1 MHYELMIYLAAVNVV
16 TFFMYG
22 IDKLKAK
29 RSKWRISEAALLWMA
44 VIGGSIGAWLGIK
57 IWHHKTM
64 HKKFKYGVPAII
76 ILQIAAL
83 PMLLAGQPR
92 LELRSNSTARIVANG
107 KPMLMIGGELGN
119 SSASTPEDVK
129 RTFAHLSKI
138 GLNTVL
144 APVSWELIEPQE
156 GTFDMSSLDVILTE
170 ARRNGLRVV
179 LLWFGAWKNSM
190 SCYAPEWFKRD
201 VKRFPR
207 AHTQDG
213 KPVEEASSLSK
224 NVLEADKRAF
234 CRIMEHLRDHDA
246 QEQTVIM
253 VQVEN
258 EIGMIEVPRDYSDD
272 ATHMYRT
279 AVPQQLTA
287 YLAKH
292 QKSLHPY
299 LKEKLQPQAK
309 AGANWAQLFGDDIYT
324 EEIFQ
329 TWTYATYV
337 EQIAKAGREV
347 YNLPMY
353 VNVALDSRGRKP
365 GQYPSGGP
373 LAHLIDLWHC
383 GAPSI
388 DVLGVDIYDKG
399 IKSWLEKYHLP
410 NNPLFVPEIRLEDK
424 DAMYALY
431 AFGHHGAMGFCPFS
445 IEDYPLTKSNKSN
458 DWKQMDLSQDD
469 QLNAFSSAGTS
480 LSPLVASY
488 KLLRQAEPLILE
500 RQGTKDMD
508 AVLLDN
514 GQREAEIIT
523 PDGIR
528 LTIKHSYT
536 LGWEPGA
543 KDAEWPE
550 AACIILRLGKEDYL
564 VIGSGVVVTYSPAE
578 SSSTW
583 QKGDKRIGLAKCE
596 EVEIVDGKQ
605 RIVRHLN
612 GDQTHQGRHIRIPV
626 GQFQIQHFKLYRY

>member
-1 MHYELMIYLAAVNVV
+1 M
-16 TFFMYG
+16 
-22 IDKLKAK
+22 K
-29 RSKWRISEAALLWMA
+29 RIVFIVSAFLLP
-44 VIGGSIGAWLGIK
+44 L
-57 IWHHKTM
+57 
-64 HKKFKYGVPAII
+64 
-76 ILQIAAL
+76 
-83 PMLLAGQPR
+83 LLASQPR
-92 LELRSNSTARIVANG
+92 LEYRGNSTARIIAND
-107 KPMLMIGGELGN
+107 KPMMMIGGELGN
-119 SSASTPEDVK
+119 SSASSPEDVK
-129 RTFAHLSKI
+129 RTFSHLRTM

-144 APVSWELIEPQE
+144 VPLSWELIEPQE
-156 GTFDMSSLDVILTE
+156 GSFDMSSLDVILAE
-170 ARRNGLRVV
+170 ARRNELKVV
-179 LLWFGAWKNSM
+179 LLWFGVWKNSM

-207 AHTQDG
+207 AHTPEG

-234 CRIMEHLRDHDA
+234 CHIMEYLRDHDA
-246 QEQTVIM
+246 REQTVVM

-258 EIGMIEVPRDYSDD
+258 EIGMIEVPRDYSAD
-272 ATHMYRT
+272 ATRMYHS
-279 AVPQQLTA
+279 AVPKQLTD
-287 YLAKH
+287 YLKKH

-299 LKEKLQPQAK
+299 LKERLQPQAK
-309 AGANWAQLFGDDIYT
+309 ANANWPQLFGDDIYT

-337 EQIAKAGREV
+337 EQIAKAGREI

-353 VNVALDSRGRKP
+353 VNVALNSRDRKP

-399 IKSWLEKYHLP
+399 IKTWLSKYHLP

-445 IEDYPLTKSNKSN
+445 IEDYPLTTTTNAH

-469 QLNAFSSAGTS
+469 QLNAFSIVGSS

-488 KLLRQAEPLILE
+488 QLLRQAEPLILE
-500 RQGTKDMD
+500 RQGTRDMD

-514 GQREAEIIT
+514 EQREAEIVT

-528 LTIKHSYT
+528 LTVKHSYT

-543 KDAEWPE
+543 KDTEWPE
-550 AACIILRLGKEDYL
+550 VACIILRLDKEDYL
-564 VIGSGVVVTYSPAE
+564 VIGSGVVVTFSPAE
-578 SSSTW
+578 SSTTW
-583 QKGDKRIGLAKCE
+583 QKGDECIGLAKCE
-596 EVEIVDGKQ
+596 EVTLVDGKQ
-605 RIVRHLN
+605 HIVRYLN
-612 GDQTHQGRHIRIPV
+612 GDQTHQGRHVRIPV
-626 GQFQIQHFKLYRY
+626 GAFQIQHFKLYRY

>member
-1 MHYELMIYLAAVNVV
+1 MKNLLISLLLCILA
-16 TFFMYG
+16 M
-22 IDKLKAK
+22 
-29 RSKWRISEAALLWMA
+29 
-44 VIGGSIGAWLGIK
+44 GAQ
-57 IWHHKTM
+57 
-64 HKKFKYGVPAII
+64 A
-76 ILQIAAL
+76 QR
-83 PMLLAGQPR
+83 QPR
-92 LELRSNSTARIVANG
+92 LEHRDNSTARIVVNDR
-107 KPMLMIGGELGN
+107 PMLMIGGELGN

-129 RTFAHLSKI
+129 RTFSHLHKM

-144 APVSWELIEPQE
+144 VPVSWELIEPQE
-156 GTFDMSSLDVILTE
+156 GEFDMGTLDVILSE
-170 ARRNGLRVV
+170 ARHNELKVV

-207 AHTQDG
+207 AHTSEG
-213 KPVEEASSLSK
+213 VPVEEASSLSK

-234 CRIMEHLRDHDA
+234 CHVMAYLRDHDA
-246 QEQTVIM
+246 LEQTVIM

-258 EIGMIEVPRDYSDD
+258 EIGMIEVPRDYSAN
-272 ATHMYRT
+272 ATRLYQS
-279 AVPQQLTA
+279 AVPKQLTD
-287 YLAKH
+287 YLKRH

-337 EQIAKAGREV
+337 EQIAKAGREI

-353 VNVALDSRGRKP
+353 VNVALNSRDRKP

-399 IKSWLEKYHLP
+399 IKSWLAKYHLP

-445 IEDYPLTKSNKSN
+445 IEDYPLTTTSNAN

-469 QLNAFSSAGTS
+469 QLNAFSSVGSS

-488 KLLRQAEPLILE
+488 QLLRQTEPLILE

-514 GQREAEIIT
+514 EQREAEIIT
-523 PDGIR
+523 ADGIR
-528 LTIKHSYT
+528 LTVKHSYS

-550 AACIILRLGKEDYL
+550 TACIILRLGKEDYL
-564 VIGSGVVVTYSPAE
+564 VIGSGVVVTF
-578 SSSTW
+578 
-583 QKGDKRIGLAKCE
+583 QQRIGLAKCE

-605 RIVRHLN
+605 HIIRHLN
-612 GDQTHQGRHIRIPV
+612 GDQTHQGRHVRIPV
-626 GQFQIQHFKLYRY
+626 GAFQIQHFKLYRYFAENL

>member
-1 MHYELMIYLAAVNVV
+1 MKNLL
-16 TFFMYG
+16 
-22 IDKLKAK
+22 
-29 RSKWRISEAALLWMA
+29 ISLLLCILTM
-44 VIGGSIGAWLGIK
+44 GAQ
-57 IWHHKTM
+57 
-64 HKKFKYGVPAII
+64 A
-76 ILQIAAL
+76 QR
-83 PMLLAGQPR
+83 QPR
-92 LELRSNSTARIVANG
+92 LEHRDNSTARIVVNDR
-107 KPMLMIGGELGN
+107 PMLMIGGELGN

-129 RTFAHLSKI
+129 RTFSHLHKM

-144 APVSWELIEPQE
+144 VPVSWELIEPQE
-156 GTFDMSSLDVILTE
+156 GEFDMGTLDVILSE
-170 ARRNGLRVV
+170 ARHNELKVV

-207 AHTQDG
+207 AHTSEG
-213 KPVEEASSLSK
+213 VPVEEASSLSK

-234 CRIMEHLRDHDA
+234 CHVMAYLRDHDA
-246 QEQTVIM
+246 LEQTVIM

-258 EIGMIEVPRDYSDD
+258 EIGMIEVPRDYSAD
-272 ATHMYRT
+272 ATRMYQS
-279 AVPQQLTA
+279 AVPKQLTD
-287 YLAKH
+287 YLKRN

-337 EQIAKAGREV
+337 EQIAKAGREI

-353 VNVALDSRGRKP
+353 VNVALNSRDRKP

-388 DVLGVDIYDKG
+388 DVLGVDIYDKD
-399 IKSWLEKYHLP
+399 IKSWLAKYHLP

-445 IEDYPLTKSNKSN
+445 IEDYPLTTTSNAN

-469 QLNAFSSAGTS
+469 QLNAFSSVGS
-480 LSPLVASY
+480 SPSPLVASY
-488 KLLRQAEPLILE
+488 QLLRQAEPLILE

-514 GQREAEIIT
+514 EQREAEIVT
-523 PDGIR
+523 ADGIR
-528 LTIKHSYT
+528 LTVKHSYS

-543 KDAEWPE
+543 KEAEWPE
-550 AACIILRLGKEDYL
+550 TACIILRLGKEDYL
-564 VIGSGVVVTYSPAE
+564 VIGSGVVVTF
-578 SSSTW
+578 
-583 QKGDKRIGLAKCE
+583 QQRIGLAKCE

-605 RIVRHLN
+605 RIIRHLN
-612 GDQTHQGRHIRIPV
+612 GDQTHQGRHVRIPV
-626 GQFQIQHFKLYRY
+626 GAFQIQHFKLYRY

>member
-1 MHYELMIYLAAVNVV
+1 MKNLL
-16 TFFMYG
+16 
-22 IDKLKAK
+22 
-29 RSKWRISEAALLWMA
+29 ISLLLCILVM
-44 VIGGSIGAWLGIK
+44 GAQ
-57 IWHHKTM
+57 
-64 HKKFKYGVPAII
+64 A
-76 ILQIAAL
+76 QR
-83 PMLLAGQPR
+83 QPR
-92 LELRSNSTARIVANG
+92 LEHRDNSTARIVVNDR
-107 KPMLMIGGELGN
+107 PMLMIGGELGN

-129 RTFAHLSKI
+129 RTFSHLHKM

-144 APVSWELIEPQE
+144 VPVSWELIEPQE
-156 GTFDMSSLDVILTE
+156 GEFDMGTLDVILSE
-170 ARRNGLRVV
+170 ARHNELKVV

-207 AHTQDG
+207 AHTSEG
-213 KPVEEASSLSK
+213 VPVEEASSLSK

-234 CRIMEHLRDHDA
+234 CHVMAYLRDHDA
-246 QEQTVIM
+246 LEQTVIM

-258 EIGMIEVPRDYSDD
+258 EIGMIEVPRDYSAN
-272 ATHMYRT
+272 ATRLYQS
-279 AVPQQLTA
+279 AVPKQLTD
-287 YLAKH
+287 YLKRH

-337 EQIAKAGREV
+337 EQIAKAGREI

-353 VNVALDSRGRKP
+353 VNVALNSRDRKP

-399 IKSWLEKYHLP
+399 IKSWLAKYHLP

-445 IEDYPLTKSNKSN
+445 IEDYPLTTTSNAN

-469 QLNAFSSAGTS
+469 QLNVFSSVGSS

-488 KLLRQAEPLILE
+488 QLLRQTEPLILE

-514 GQREAEIIT
+514 EQREAEIVT
-523 PDGIR
+523 ADGIR
-528 LTIKHSYT
+528 LTVKHSYS

-550 AACIILRLGKEDYL
+550 TACIILRLGKEDYL
-564 VIGSGVVVTYSPAE
+564 VIGSGVVVTF
-578 SSSTW
+578 
-583 QKGDKRIGLAKCE
+583 QQRIGLAKCE

-605 RIVRHLN
+605 HIIRHLN
-612 GDQTHQGRHIRIPV
+612 GDQTHQGRHVRIPV
-626 GQFQIQHFKLYRY
+626 GAFQIQHFKLYRY

>member
-1 MHYELMIYLAAVNVV
+1 MKNLLISLLLCILA
-16 TFFMYG
+16 M
-22 IDKLKAK
+22 
-29 RSKWRISEAALLWMA
+29 
-44 VIGGSIGAWLGIK
+44 GAQ
-57 IWHHKTM
+57 
-64 HKKFKYGVPAII
+64 A
-76 ILQIAAL
+76 QR
-83 PMLLAGQPR
+83 QPR
-92 LELRSNSTARIVANG
+92 LEHRDNSTARIVVNDR
-107 KPMLMIGGELGN
+107 PMLMIGGELGN

-129 RTFAHLSKI
+129 RTFSHLHKM

-144 APVSWELIEPQE
+144 VPVSWELIEPQE
-156 GTFDMSSLDVILTE
+156 GEFDMGTLDVILSE
-170 ARRNGLRVV
+170 ARHNELKVV

-207 AHTQDG
+207 AHTSEG
-213 KPVEEASSLSK
+213 VPVEEASSLSK

-234 CRIMEHLRDHDA
+234 CHVMAYLRDHDA
-246 QEQTVIM
+246 LEQTVIM

-258 EIGMIEVPRDYSDD
+258 EIGMIEVPRDYSAD
-272 ATHMYRT
+272 ATRMYQS
-279 AVPQQLTA
+279 AVPKQLTD
-287 YLAKH
+287 YLKRN

-337 EQIAKAGREV
+337 EQIAKAGREI

-353 VNVALDSRGRKP
+353 VNVALNSRDRKP

-388 DVLGVDIYDKG
+388 DVLGVDIYDKD
-399 IKSWLEKYHLP
+399 IKSWLAKYHLP

-445 IEDYPLTKSNKSN
+445 IEDYPLTTTSNAN

-469 QLNAFSSAGTS
+469 QLNAFSSVGS
-480 LSPLVASY
+480 SPSPLVASY
-488 KLLRQAEPLILE
+488 QLLRQTEPLILE

-514 GQREAEIIT
+514 EQREAEIVT
-523 PDGIR
+523 ADGIR
-528 LTIKHSYT
+528 LTVKHSYS

-543 KDAEWPE
+543 KEAEWPE
-550 AACIILRLGKEDYL
+550 TACIILRLGKEDYL
-564 VIGSGVVVTYSPAE
+564 VIGSGVVVTF
-578 SSSTW
+578 
-583 QKGDKRIGLAKCE
+583 QQRIGLAKCE

-605 RIVRHLN
+605 RIIRHLN
-612 GDQTHQGRHIRIPV
+612 GDQTHQGRHVRIPV
-626 GQFQIQHFKLYRY
+626 GAFQIQHFKLYRY

>member
-1 MHYELMIYLAAVNVV
+1 MKRICILAFAVV
-16 TFFMYG
+16 FPLF
-22 IDKLKAK
+22 
-29 RSKWRISEAALLWMA
+29 
-44 VIGGSIGAWLGIK
+44 
-57 IWHHKTM
+57 
-64 HKKFKYGVPAII
+64 
-76 ILQIAAL
+76 
-83 PMLLAGQPR
+83 LAGQPR
-92 LELRSNSTARIVANG
+92 LEHRSNSTARIVANG

-129 RTFAHLSKI
+129 RTFSHLSKI

-156 GTFDMSSLDVILTE
+156 GTFDMSSLDAILTE
-170 ARRNGLRVV
+170 ARRNGLKVV

-207 AHTQDG
+207 AHTPEG
-213 KPVEEASSLSK
+213 KPVEEASSLSR
-224 NVLEADKRAF
+224 NVLEADKRVF

-258 EIGMIEVPRDYSDD
+258 EMGMIEVPRDYSDD
-272 ATHMYRT
+272 ATRMYRS

-309 AGANWAQLFGDDIYT
+309 AGADWAQLFGDDIYT

-337 EQIAKAGREV
+337 EQIAKAGREI
-347 YNLPMY
+347 YDLPMY

-399 IKSWLEKYHLP
+399 IRSWLSKYHLP
-410 NNPLFVPEIRLEDK
+410 NNPLFVPEIRLDDK
-424 DAMYALY
+424 DALYALY
-431 AFGHHGAMGFCPFS
+431 AFGRRRRDDEHLAYPREHQGRQRIKHHR
-445 IEDYPLTKSNKSN
+445 
-458 DWKQMDLSQDD
+458 
-469 QLNAFSSAGTS
+469 
-480 LSPLVASY
+480 LVVY
-488 KLLRQAEPLILE
+488 GQKLLRHDARE
-500 RQGTKDMD
+500 RMKTRSR
-508 AVLLDN
+508 AA
-514 GQREAEIIT
+514 REYDSLPCHHFPSHDSMSLKRGLPT
-523 PDGIR
+523 PFEKSDS
-528 LTIKHSYT
+528 LYCSENQPQLSPNT
-536 LGWEPGA
+536 LGSTISAPGISVA
-543 KDAEWPE
+543 
-550 AACIILRLGKEDYL
+550 
-564 VIGSGVVVTYSPAE
+564 TTFMSP
-578 SSSTW
+578 
-583 QKGDKRIGLAKCE
+583 
-596 EVEIVDGKQ
+596 
-605 RIVRHLN
+605 
-612 GDQTHQGRHIRIPV
+612 
-626 GQFQIQHFKLYRY
+626 

>member
-1 MHYELMIYLAAVNVV
+1 MKNLLISLLLCTLA
-16 TFFMYG
+16 M
-22 IDKLKAK
+22 
-29 RSKWRISEAALLWMA
+29 
-44 VIGGSIGAWLGIK
+44 GAQ
-57 IWHHKTM
+57 
-64 HKKFKYGVPAII
+64 A
-76 ILQIAAL
+76 QR
-83 PMLLAGQPR
+83 QPR
-92 LELRSNSTARIVANG
+92 LEYRDNSTARIVVNDR
-107 KPMLMIGGELGN
+107 PMLMIGGELGN

-129 RTFAHLSKI
+129 RTFSHLHKM

-144 APVSWELIEPQE
+144 VPVSWELIEPQE
-156 GTFDMSSLDVILTE
+156 GEFDMGTLDVILSE
-170 ARRNGLRVV
+170 ARHNELKVV

-207 AHTQDG
+207 AHTSEG
-213 KPVEEASSLSK
+213 VPVEEASSLSK

-234 CRIMEHLRDHDA
+234 CHVMAYLRDHDA
-246 QEQTVIM
+246 LEQTVIM

-258 EIGMIEVPRDYSDD
+258 EIGMIEVPRDYSAD
-272 ATHMYRT
+272 ATRMYQS
-279 AVPQQLTA
+279 AVPKQLTD
-287 YLAKH
+287 YLKRY

-309 AGANWAQLFGDDIYT
+309 SGANWAQLFGDDIYT

-337 EQIAKAGREV
+337 EQIAKAGREI

-353 VNVALDSRGRKP
+353 VNVALNSRDRKP

-388 DVLGVDIYDKG
+388 DVLGVDIYDKD
-399 IKSWLEKYHLP
+399 IKSWLAKYHLP

-445 IEDYPLTKSNKSN
+445 IEDYPLTTTSNAN

-469 QLNAFSSAGTS
+469 QLNAFSSVGS
-480 LSPLVASY
+480 SPSPLVASY
-488 KLLRQAEPLILE
+488 QLLRQTEPLILE

-514 GQREAEIIT
+514 EQREAEIVT
-523 PDGIR
+523 ADGIR
-528 LTIKHSYT
+528 LTVKHSYS

-543 KDAEWPE
+543 KEAEWPE
-550 AACIILRLGKEDYL
+550 TACIILRLGKEDYL
-564 VIGSGVVVTYSPAE
+564 VIGSGVVVTF
-578 SSSTW
+578 
-583 QKGDKRIGLAKCE
+583 QQRIGLAKCE

-605 RIVRHLN
+605 RIIRHLN
-612 GDQTHQGRHIRIPV
+612 GDQTHQGRHVRIPV
-626 GQFQIQHFKLYRY
+626 GAFQIQHFKLYRY

>member
-1 MHYELMIYLAAVNVV
+1 MKHIL
-16 TFFMYG
+16 T
-22 IDKLKAK
+22 
-29 RSKWRISEAALLWMA
+29 SLLLGFLT
-44 VIGGSIGAWLGIK
+44 VGAQAQQTP
-57 IWHHKTM
+57 H
-64 HKKFKYGVPAII
+64 
-76 ILQIAAL
+76 
-83 PMLLAGQPR
+83 
-92 LELRSNSTARIVANG
+92 LEHRGNSTARIVANG

-129 RTFAHLSKI
+129 RTFSHLHQM

-144 APVSWELIEPQE
+144 APVSWELIEPRE
-156 GTFDMSSLDVILTE
+156 GAFDMRSLDVILTE
-170 ARRNGLRVV
+170 ARRNQLKVV

-207 AHTQDG
+207 AHTPEG
-213 KPVEEASSLSK
+213 KPVEEASSLSR

-234 CRIMEHLRDHDA
+234 CRIMAHLRDHDA
-246 QEQTVIM
+246 HEQTVIM

-258 EIGMIEVPRDYSDD
+258 EIGMIEVPRDYSPD
-272 ATHMYRT
+272 ATRMYHST
-279 AVPQQLTA
+279 VPRLLTD
-287 YLAKH
+287 YLKKH
-292 QKSLHPY
+292 QASLHPY

-309 AGANWAQLFGDDIYT
+309 AGADWAQLFGDDIYT

-337 EQIAKAGREV
+337 EQIAKAGREI
-347 YNLPMY
+347 YDLPMY
-353 VNVALDSRGRKP
+353 VNVALNSRDRRP

-399 IKSWLEKYHLP
+399 IKSWLSKYHLP

-445 IEDYPLTKSNKSN
+445 IEDYPLTAAARAS

-469 QLNAFSSAGTS
+469 QLNAFSSVSSS

-488 KLLRQAEPLILE
+488 RLLRQAEPLILE
-500 RQGTKDMD
+500 RQGTNDID
-508 AVLLDN
+508 AVLLDDE
-514 GQREAEIIT
+514 QREAEIVT

-528 LTIKHSYT
+528 LTVRHSYS

-543 KDAEWPE
+543 KDSVWPE
-550 AACIILRLGKEDYL
+550 AACIILRVGEEDYL
-564 VIGSGVVVTYSPAE
+564 VIGSGVVITFSPAK
-578 SSSTW
+578 SSATW
-583 QKGDKRIGLAKCE
+583 QKGDTCIGLAKCE
-596 EVEIVDGKQ
+596 EVEIVDGSQ
-605 RIVRHLN
+605 RIIRHLN
-612 GDQTHQGRHIRIPV
+612 GDQTHQGRHVRIPV
-626 GQFQIQHFKLYRY
+626 GAFQILHFKLYRY

>member
-1 MHYELMIYLAAVNVV
+1 MKRI
-16 TFFMYG
+16 TFIAFV
-22 IDKLKAK
+22 
-29 RSKWRISEAALLWMA
+29 SLL
-44 VIGGSIGAWLGIK
+44 
-57 IWHHKTM
+57 
-64 HKKFKYGVPAII
+64 P
-76 ILQIAAL
+76 
-83 PMLLAGQPR
+83 LLIMGQPR
-92 LELRSNSTARIVANG
+92 LELRNNSTARIVANG

-170 ARRNGLRVV
+170 ARRNGLKVV

-190 SCYAPEWFKRD
+190 SCYTPEWFKRD

-207 AHTQDG
+207 AHTRDG

-337 EQIAKAGREV
+337 EQIAKAGREI

-523 PDGIR
+523 PEGIR

>member
-1 MHYELMIYLAAVNVV
+1 M
-16 TFFMYG
+16 
-22 IDKLKAK
+22 K
-29 RSKWRISEAALLWMA
+29 RIVFIVSAFLLP
-44 VIGGSIGAWLGIK
+44 L
-57 IWHHKTM
+57 
-64 HKKFKYGVPAII
+64 
-76 ILQIAAL
+76 
-83 PMLLAGQPR
+83 LLASQPR
-92 LELRSNSTARIVANG
+92 LEYRGNSTARIIANN
-107 KPMLMIGGELGN
+107 KPMMMIGGELGN
-119 SSASTPEDVK
+119 SSASSPEDVK
-129 RTFAHLSKI
+129 RTFSHLRTM

-144 APVSWELIEPQE
+144 VPLSWELIEPQE
-156 GTFDMSSLDVILTE
+156 GSFDMSSLDVILAE
-170 ARRNGLRVV
+170 ARRNELKVV
-179 LLWFGAWKNSM
+179 LLWFGVWKNSM

-207 AHTQDG
+207 AHTPEG

-234 CRIMEHLRDHDA
+234 CHIMEYLRDHDA
-246 QEQTVIM
+246 REQTVIM

-258 EIGMIEVPRDYSDD
+258 EIGMIEVPRDYSAD
-272 ATHMYRT
+272 ATRMYYS
-279 AVPQQLTA
+279 AVPKQLTDF
-287 YLAKH
+287 LKKH
-292 QKSLHPY
+292 QKSLQPY
-299 LKEKLQPQAK
+299 LKERLQPQAK
-309 AGANWAQLFGDDIYT
+309 ANANWPQLFGDDIYT

-337 EQIAKAGREV
+337 EQIAKAGREK

-353 VNVALDSRGRKP
+353 VNVALNSRDRKP

-399 IKSWLEKYHLP
+399 IKTWLSKYHLP

-445 IEDYPLTKSNKSN
+445 IEDYPLTTTTNAH

-469 QLNAFSSAGTS
+469 QLNAFSIVGSS

-488 KLLRQAEPLILE
+488 QLLRQAEPLILE

-514 GQREAEIIT
+514 EQREAEIVT

-528 LTIKHSYT
+528 LTVKHSYT

-543 KDAEWPE
+543 KDTEWPE
-550 AACIILRLGKEDYL
+550 VACIILRLGKEDYL
-564 VIGSGVVVTYSPAE
+564 VIGSGVVVTFSPAE
-578 SSSTW
+578 SSTTW
-583 QKGDKRIGLAKCE
+583 QKGDECIGLAKCE
-596 EVEIVDGKQ
+596 EVTLVDGKQ
-605 RIVRHLN
+605 NIVRYLN
-612 GDQTHQGRHIRIPV
+612 GDQTHQGRHVRIPV
-626 GQFQIQHFKLYRY
+626 GAFQIQHFKLYRY

>member
-1 MHYELMIYLAAVNVV
+1 M
-16 TFFMYG
+16 
-22 IDKLKAK
+22 K
-29 RSKWRISEAALLWMA
+29 RIVFIVSAFLLP
-44 VIGGSIGAWLGIK
+44 L
-57 IWHHKTM
+57 
-64 HKKFKYGVPAII
+64 
-76 ILQIAAL
+76 
-83 PMLLAGQPR
+83 LLASQPR
-92 LELRSNSTARIVANG
+92 LEYRGNSTARIIANN
-107 KPMLMIGGELGN
+107 KPMMMIGGELGN
-119 SSASTPEDVK
+119 SSASSPEDVK
-129 RTFAHLSKI
+129 RTFSHLRTM

-144 APVSWELIEPQE
+144 VPLSWELIEPQE
-156 GTFDMSSLDVILTE
+156 GSFDMSSLDVILAE
-170 ARRNGLRVV
+170 ARRNELKVV
-179 LLWFGAWKNSM
+179 LLWFGVWKNSM

-207 AHTQDG
+207 AHTPEG

-234 CRIMEHLRDHDA
+234 CHIMEYLRDHDA
-246 QEQTVIM
+246 REQTVIM

-258 EIGMIEVPRDYSDD
+258 EIGMIEVPRDYSAD
-272 ATHMYRT
+272 ATRMYYS
-279 AVPQQLTA
+279 AVPKQLTDF
-287 YLAKH
+287 LKKH

-309 AGANWAQLFGDDIYT
+309 ANANWPQLLGDDIYT

-337 EQIAKAGREV
+337 EQIAKAGREI

-353 VNVALDSRGRKP
+353 VNVALNSRNRKP

-373 LAHLIDLWHC
+373 LAHLVDLWHC

-399 IKSWLEKYHLP
+399 IKTWLSKYHLP

-445 IEDYPLTKSNKSN
+445 IEDYPLTTTTNAH

-469 QLNAFSSAGTS
+469 QLNAFSIVGSS

-488 KLLRQAEPLILE
+488 QLLRQAEPLILE
-500 RQGTKDMD
+500 RQGTRDMD

-514 GQREAEIIT
+514 EQREAEIVT

-528 LTIKHSYT
+528 LTVKHSYT

-543 KDAEWPE
+543 KDTEWPE
-550 AACIILRLGKEDYL
+550 VACIILRLGKEDYL
-564 VIGSGVVVTYSPAE
+564 VIGSGVVVTFSPAE
-578 SSSTW
+578 SSTTW
-583 QKGDKRIGLAKCE
+583 QKGDECIGLAKCE
-596 EVEIVDGKQ
+596 EVTLVDGKQ
-605 RIVRHLN
+605 NIVRYLN
-612 GDQTHQGRHIRIPV
+612 GDQTHQGRHVRIPV
-626 GQFQIQHFKLYRY
+626 GAFQIQHFKLYRY

>member
-1 MHYELMIYLAAVNVV
+1 MKRI
-16 TFFMYG
+16 TFIAFV
-22 IDKLKAK
+22 
-29 RSKWRISEAALLWMA
+29 SLL
-44 VIGGSIGAWLGIK
+44 
-57 IWHHKTM
+57 
-64 HKKFKYGVPAII
+64 P
-76 ILQIAAL
+76 
-83 PMLLAGQPR
+83 LLIMGQPR

-213 KPVEEASSLSK
+213 KPVEEASSLNK

-626 GQFQIQHFKLYRY
+626 GQYQIQHFKLYRY

>member
-1 MHYELMIYLAAVNVV
+1 MKNLL
-16 TFFMYG
+16 
-22 IDKLKAK
+22 
-29 RSKWRISEAALLWMA
+29 ISLLLCILTM
-44 VIGGSIGAWLGIK
+44 GAQAQL
-57 IWHHKTM
+57 
-64 HKKFKYGVPAII
+64 
-76 ILQIAAL
+76 
-83 PMLLAGQPR
+83 QPR
-92 LELRSNSTARIVANG
+92 LEHRDNSTARIVVNDR
-107 KPMLMIGGELGN
+107 PMLMIGGELGN

-129 RTFAHLSKI
+129 RTFSHLHKM

-144 APVSWELIEPQE
+144 VPVSWELIEPQE
-156 GTFDMSSLDVILTE
+156 GEFDMGTLDVILSE
-170 ARRNGLRVV
+170 ARHNELKVV

-207 AHTQDG
+207 AHTSEG
-213 KPVEEASSLSK
+213 VPVEEASSLSK

-234 CRIMEHLRDHDA
+234 CRMMAYLRDHDA
-246 QEQTVIM
+246 LEQTVIM

-258 EIGMIEVPRDYSDD
+258 EIGMIEVPRDYSAD
-272 ATHMYRT
+272 ATRLYQS
-279 AVPQQLTA
+279 AVPKQLTD
-287 YLAKH
+287 YLKRH

-337 EQIAKAGREV
+337 EQIAKAGREI

-353 VNVALDSRGRKP
+353 VNVALNSRDRKP

-399 IKSWLEKYHLP
+399 IKSWLAKYHLP

-445 IEDYPLTKSNKSN
+445 IEDYPLTTTSNAN

-469 QLNAFSSAGTS
+469 QLNAFSSVGSS

-488 KLLRQAEPLILE
+488 QLLRQTEPLILE

-514 GQREAEIIT
+514 EQREAEIIT
-523 PDGIR
+523 ADGIR
-528 LTIKHSYT
+528 LTVKHSYS

-550 AACIILRLGKEDYL
+550 TACIILRLGKEDYL
-564 VIGSGVVVTYSPAE
+564 VIGSGVVVTF
-578 SSSTW
+578 
-583 QKGDKRIGLAKCE
+583 QQRIGLAKCE

-605 RIVRHLN
+605 RIIRHLN
-612 GDQTHQGRHIRIPV
+612 GDQTHQGRHVRIPV
-626 GQFQIQHFKLYRY
+626 GAFQIQHFKLYRY

>member
-1 MHYELMIYLAAVNVV
+1 M
-16 TFFMYG
+16 
-22 IDKLKAK
+22 K
-29 RSKWRISEAALLWMA
+29 RLFITAIA
-44 VIGGSIGAWLGIK
+44 SI
-57 IWHHKTM
+57 
-64 HKKFKYGVPAII
+64 FS
-76 ILQIAAL
+76 
-83 PMLLAGQPR
+83 LLAFSQPR
-92 LELRSNSTARIVANG
+92 LEHRDNSTARIVAND

-129 RTFAHLSKI
+129 RTFAHLHKL

-144 APVSWELIEPQE
+144 APVSWELIEPVE
-156 GTFDMSSLDVILTE
+156 GQFDMSSLDVILTE
-170 ARRNGLRVV
+170 ARRNELKVV

-201 VKRFPR
+201 TKRFPR
-207 AHTQDG
+207 AHALEG

-234 CRIMEHLRDHDA
+234 CRIMQHLRDNDLA
-246 QEQTVIM
+246 EQTVIM

-258 EIGMIEVPRDYSDD
+258 EIGMIDVPRDYSAD
-272 ATHMYRT
+272 ATKLYQS
-279 AVPQQLTA
+279 AVPQQLTN
-287 YLAKH
+287 YLRKN
-292 QKSLHPY
+292 QSTLHPY
-299 LKEKLQPQAK
+299 LKKKLKITPPGEGK
-309 AGANWAQLFGDDIYT
+309 GEVSWPQLFGDDIYT

-329 TWTYATYV
+329 TWTYAVYV
-337 EQIAKAGREV
+337 EQIAKAGRAI

-353 VNVALDSRGRKP
+353 VNVALNSRDRKP

-399 IKSWLEKYHLP
+399 IKSWLSKYHLP

-445 IEDYPLTKSNKSN
+445 IEDYPLYPKNKN
-458 DWKQMDLSQDD
+458 QKPETDLDLSQDD
-469 QLNAFSSAGTS
+469 QLNAFSSQSQS
-480 LSPLVASY
+480 LSPLRACY
-488 KLLRQAEPLILE
+488 QLLRQAEPLILE
-500 RQGTKDMD
+500 RQGTKDID

-514 GQREAEIIT
+514 EQREAEIVT

-528 LTIKHSYT
+528 LTIKHSYS

-564 VIGSGVVVTYSPAE
+564 AIGSGVVITYTDAKADKN
-578 SSSTW
+578 TW
-583 QKGDKRIGLAKCE
+583 KKGDTRIGLAKCE
-596 EVEIVDGKQ
+596 SVSISEGNMHIN
-605 RIVRHLN
+605 RHLS
-612 GDQTHQGRHIRIPV
+612 GDQTHQGRHVRIPV
-626 GQFQIQHFKLYRY
+626 GQFDIQHFRLYRYK

>member
-1 MHYELMIYLAAVNVV
+1 MKN
-16 TFFMYG
+16 FC
-22 IDKLKAK
+22 
-29 RSKWRISEAALLWMA
+29 ISLLLCLL
-44 VIGGSIGAWLGIK
+44 VLGAQ
-57 IWHHKTM
+57 
-64 HKKFKYGVPAII
+64 A
-76 ILQIAAL
+76 QR
-83 PMLLAGQPR
+83 QPR
-92 LELRSNSTARIVANG
+92 LEYRGNSTARIVVNDR
-107 KPMLMIGGELGN
+107 PMLMIGGELGN

-129 RTFAHLSKI
+129 RTFSHLHKL

-144 APVSWELIEPQE
+144 VPVSWELIEPQE
-156 GTFDMSSLDVILTE
+156 GKYDMGTLDAILSE
-170 ARRNGLRVV
+170 ASRNELKVV

-207 AHTQDG
+207 AHTSDG

-234 CRIMEHLRDHDA
+234 CRVMEYLRDHDA
-246 QEQTVIM
+246 EKQTVIM

-258 EIGMIEVPRDYSDD
+258 EIGMIEVSRDYSAD
-272 ATHMYRT
+272 ATRLYQS
-279 AVPQQLTA
+279 AVPKQLTD
-287 YLAKH
+287 YLKKH
-292 QKSLHPY
+292 QASLHPY
-299 LKEKLQPQAK
+299 LKGKLQPQAK

-337 EQIAKAGREV
+337 EQIAKAGREI

-353 VNVALDSRGRKP
+353 VNVALNSRGRKP

-399 IKSWLEKYHLP
+399 IKSWLAKYHLP
-410 NNPLFVPEIRLEDK
+410 NNPLFVPEIRLDDK

-445 IEDYPLTKSNKSN
+445 IEDYPLTTTSNAH
-458 DWKQMDLSQDD
+458 DWKQMDLSKDD
-469 QLNAFSSAGTS
+469 QLNVFSAVGTS
-480 LSPLVASY
+480 LSPLVAAY
-488 KLLRQAEPLILE
+488 QLLRQAEPLILE

-514 GQREAEIIT
+514 EQREAEIVT

-543 KDAEWPE
+543 KDAKWPE
-550 AACIILRLGKEDYL
+550 TACIILRLGKEDYL
-564 VIGSGVVVTYSPAE
+564 VIGSGVVLTYSPAE
-578 SSSTW
+578 SSTTW

-605 RIVRHLN
+605 RIIRHLN
-612 GDQTHQGRHIRIPV
+612 GDQTHQGRHVRIPV

>member
-1 MHYELMIYLAAVNVV
+1 MKN
-16 TFFMYG
+16 FC
-22 IDKLKAK
+22 
-29 RSKWRISEAALLWMA
+29 ISLLLCLL
-44 VIGGSIGAWLGIK
+44 VLGAQ
-57 IWHHKTM
+57 
-64 HKKFKYGVPAII
+64 A
-76 ILQIAAL
+76 QR
-83 PMLLAGQPR
+83 QPR
-92 LELRSNSTARIVANG
+92 LEYRGNSTARIVVNDR
-107 KPMLMIGGELGN
+107 PMLMIGGELGN

-129 RTFAHLSKI
+129 RTFSHLHKL

-144 APVSWELIEPQE
+144 VPVSWELIEPQE
-156 GTFDMSSLDVILTE
+156 GKYDMGTLDAILSE
-170 ARRNGLRVV
+170 ASRNELKVA

-207 AHTQDG
+207 AHTSDG

-234 CRIMEHLRDHDA
+234 CRVMEYLRDHDA
-246 QEQTVIM
+246 EKQTVIM

-258 EIGMIEVPRDYSDD
+258 EIGMIEVSRDYSAD
-272 ATHMYRT
+272 ATRLYQS
-279 AVPQQLTA
+279 AVPKQLTD
-287 YLAKH
+287 YLKKH
-292 QKSLHPY
+292 QASLHPY

-337 EQIAKAGREV
+337 EQIAKAGREI

-353 VNVALDSRGRKP
+353 VNVALNSRGRKP

-399 IKSWLEKYHLP
+399 IKSWLAKYHLP

-445 IEDYPLTKSNKSN
+445 IEDYPLTTTSNAH
-458 DWKQMDLSQDD
+458 DWKQMDLSKDD
-469 QLNAFSSAGTS
+469 QLNVFSAVGTS
-480 LSPLVASY
+480 LSPLVAAY
-488 KLLRQAEPLILE
+488 QLLRQAEPLILE

-514 GQREAEIIT
+514 EQREAEIVT

-543 KDAEWPE
+543 KDAKWPE
-550 AACIILRLGKEDYL
+550 TACIILRLGKEDYL

-578 SSSTW
+578 SSTTW

-605 RIVRHLN
+605 RIIRHLN
-612 GDQTHQGRHIRIPV
+612 GDQTHQGRHVRIPV

>member
-1 MHYELMIYLAAVNVV
+1 MKRQIITALASIFYLFAFA
-16 TFFMYG
+16 
-22 IDKLKAK
+22 
-29 RSKWRISEAALLWMA
+29 
-44 VIGGSIGAWLGIK
+44 
-57 IWHHKTM
+57 
-64 HKKFKYGVPAII
+64 
-76 ILQIAAL
+76 
-83 PMLLAGQPR
+83 QPQ
-92 LELRSNSTARIVANG
+92 LEHRDNSTARIIANG

-129 RTFAHLSKI
+129 RTFAHLHKM

-144 APVSWELIEPQE
+144 APISWELIEPEE
-156 GTFDMSSLDVILTE
+156 GQFDMSSLDVILTE
-170 ARRNGLRVV
+170 ARHNELKVV

-201 VKRFPR
+201 TKRFPR
-207 AHTQDG
+207 AHALEG
-213 KPVEEASSLSK
+213 RPVEEASSLSK

-234 CRIMEHLRDHDA
+234 CRIMQHLRDHDRT
-246 QEQTVIM
+246 EQTVIM

-258 EIGMIEVPRDYSDD
+258 EIGMIDVPRDYSVD
-272 ATHMYRT
+272 ATKLFQSS
-279 AVPQQLTA
+279 VPKALIDYLQQ
-287 YLAKH
+287 H

-299 LKEKLQPQAK
+299 LKEKLQPPFPMISSSAK
-309 AGANWAQLFGDDIYT
+309 TPSSAKTSSSAKTPAPTWSQLFGDDPSSSSGQSIYT

-337 EQIAKAGREV
+337 EQIAQAGRTI
-347 YNLPMY
+347 YDLPMY
-353 VNVALDSRGRKP
+353 VNVALNSRDRLP

-388 DVLGVDIYDKG
+388 NVLGVDIYDKG
-399 IKSWLEKYHLP
+399 IKSWLAKYHLP

-445 IEDYPLTKSNKSN
+445 IEDYPLYADAKGN
-458 DWKQMDLSQDD
+458 DMKEMDLSQDD
-469 QLNAFSSAGTS
+469 QLNAFSAGGSA
-480 LSPLVASY
+480 LSPLVAAY
-488 KLLRQAEPLILE
+488 QLLRQAEPLILA
-500 RQGTKDMD
+500 RQGTNDMD

-514 GQREAEIIT
+514 EQREAEIIT

-528 LTIKHSYT
+528 LTIRHSYS

-564 VIGSGVVVTYSPAE
+564 AIGSGVVITYTDAKAGVAWE
-578 SSSTW
+578 
-583 QKGDKRIGLAKCE
+583 KGDTRIGLAKCE
-596 EVEIVDGKQ
+596 SVSISEGNMHVK
-605 RIVRHLN
+605 RHLN
-612 GDQTHQGRHIRIPV
+612 GDQTHQGRHVRIPV
-626 GQFQIQHFKLYRY
+626 GQFDIQHFRLYRYR

>member
-1 MHYELMIYLAAVNVV
+1 MKNLLISLLLCILA
-16 TFFMYG
+16 M
-22 IDKLKAK
+22 
-29 RSKWRISEAALLWMA
+29 
-44 VIGGSIGAWLGIK
+44 GAQ
-57 IWHHKTM
+57 
-64 HKKFKYGVPAII
+64 A
-76 ILQIAAL
+76 QR
-83 PMLLAGQPR
+83 QPR
-92 LELRSNSTARIVANG
+92 LEHRDNSTARIVVNDR
-107 KPMLMIGGELGN
+107 PMLMIGGELGN

-129 RTFAHLSKI
+129 RTFSHLHKM

-144 APVSWELIEPQE
+144 VPVSWELIEPQE
-156 GTFDMSSLDVILTE
+156 GEFDMGTLDVILSE
-170 ARRNGLRVV
+170 ARHNELKVV

-207 AHTQDG
+207 AHTSEG
-213 KPVEEASSLSK
+213 VPVEEASSLSK

-234 CRIMEHLRDHDA
+234 CHVMAYLRDHDA
-246 QEQTVIM
+246 LEQTVIM

-258 EIGMIEVPRDYSDD
+258 EIGMIEVPRDYSAD
-272 ATHMYRT
+272 ATRLYQS
-279 AVPQQLTA
+279 AVPKQLTD
-287 YLAKH
+287 YLKRH

-337 EQIAKAGREV
+337 EQIAKAGREI

-353 VNVALDSRGRKP
+353 VNVALNSRDRKP

-399 IKSWLEKYHLP
+399 IKSWLAKYHQP

-445 IEDYPLTKSNKSN
+445 IEDYPLTTTSNAN

-469 QLNAFSSAGTS
+469 QLNVFSSVGSS

-488 KLLRQAEPLILE
+488 QLLRQTEPLILE

-514 GQREAEIIT
+514 EQREAEIVT
-523 PDGIR
+523 ADGIR
-528 LTIKHSYT
+528 LTVKHSYS

-550 AACIILRLGKEDYL
+550 TACIILRLGKEDYL
-564 VIGSGVVVTYSPAE
+564 VIGSGVVVTF
-578 SSSTW
+578 
-583 QKGDKRIGLAKCE
+583 QQRIGLAKCE

-605 RIVRHLN
+605 RIIRHLN
-612 GDQTHQGRHIRIPV
+612 GDQTHQGRHVRIPV
-626 GQFQIQHFKLYRY
+626 GAFQIQHFKLYRY

>member
-1 MHYELMIYLAAVNVV
+1 MKRLFILAIANILCLFAVGQ
-16 TFFMYG
+16 T
-22 IDKLKAK
+22 KLEHRA
-29 RSKWRISEAALLWMA
+29 
-44 VIGGSIGAWLGIK
+44 
-57 IWHHKTM
+57 
-64 HKKFKYGVPAII
+64 
-76 ILQIAAL
+76 
-83 PMLLAGQPR
+83 
-92 LELRSNSTARIVANG
+92 NSTARIIANG

-129 RTFAHLSKI
+129 RTFAHLHKM

-144 APVSWELIEPQE
+144 APVSWELIEPEE
-156 GTFDMSSLDVILTE
+156 GKFDMTTLDTILAE
-170 ARRNGLRVV
+170 ARRNELKVV

-207 AHTQDG
+207 AHALEG

-234 CRIMEHLRDHDA
+234 CKIMEHLRDHDFN
-246 QEQTVIM
+246 EQTVIM

-258 EIGMIEVPRDYSDD
+258 EIGMIDVPRDYSAD
-272 ATHMYRT
+272 ATKLYQS
-279 AVPQQLTA
+279 AVPQQLTN
-287 YLAKH
+287 YLKKN

-299 LKEKLQPQAK
+299 LKEKLQPQFLKHSLQAETSK
-309 AGANWAQLFGDDIYT
+309 SQGASWQQLFGDDIYT

-337 EQIAKAGREV
+337 EQIAKAGRAI
-347 YNLPMY
+347 YDLPMY
-353 VNVALDSRGRKP
+353 VNVALNSRDRKP

-373 LAHLIDLWHC
+373 LAHLIDIWHC

-399 IKSWLEKYHLP
+399 IKSWLSKYHLP
-410 NNPLFVPEIRLEDK
+410 DNPLFVPEIRLEDK

-445 IEDYPLTKSNKSN
+445 IEDYPLYADNKGN
-458 DWKQMDLSQDD
+458 DMSGMDLSQDD
-469 QLNAFSSAGTS
+469 QLNAFTS
-480 LSPLVASY
+480 QGQGRQSPLVASY
-488 KLLRQAEPLILE
+488 QLLRQAEPLIIE
-500 RQGTKDMD
+500 RQGTADMD

-514 GQREAEIIT
+514 EEREAEIVT

-528 LTIKHSYT
+528 LTIKHSYS

-543 KDAEWPE
+543 KDAQWPE

-564 VIGSGVVVTYSPAE
+564 AIGSGVVITYTDAKSSPSGTAA
-578 SSSTW
+578 SQAAPSTW
-583 QKGDKRIGLAKCE
+583 KSGDTRIGLAKCE
-596 EVEIVDGKQ
+596 SVTITDGKMQ
-605 RIVRHLN
+605 IKRHLN
-612 GDQTHQGRHIRIPV
+612 GDQTHQGRHVRIPV
-626 GQFQIQHFKLYRY
+626 GQFDIQHFKLYKY

>member
-1 MHYELMIYLAAVNVV
+1 MKNLLISLLLCILA
-16 TFFMYG
+16 M
-22 IDKLKAK
+22 
-29 RSKWRISEAALLWMA
+29 
-44 VIGGSIGAWLGIK
+44 GAQ
-57 IWHHKTM
+57 
-64 HKKFKYGVPAII
+64 A
-76 ILQIAAL
+76 QR
-83 PMLLAGQPR
+83 QPR
-92 LELRSNSTARIVANG
+92 LEHRDNSTARIVVNDR
-107 KPMLMIGGELGN
+107 PMLMIGGELGN

-129 RTFAHLSKI
+129 RTFSHLHKM

-144 APVSWELIEPQE
+144 VPVSWELIEPQE
-156 GTFDMSSLDVILTE
+156 GEFDMGTLDVILSE
-170 ARRNGLRVV
+170 ARHNELKVV

-207 AHTQDG
+207 AHTSEG
-213 KPVEEASSLSK
+213 VPVEEASSLSK

-234 CRIMEHLRDHDA
+234 CHVMAYLRDHDA
-246 QEQTVIM
+246 LEQTVIM

-258 EIGMIEVPRDYSDD
+258 EIGMIEVPRDYSAN
-272 ATHMYRT
+272 ATRLYQS
-279 AVPQQLTA
+279 AVPKQLTD
-287 YLAKH
+287 YLKRH
-292 QKSLHPY
+292 QASLHPY

-337 EQIAKAGREV
+337 EQIAKAGREI

-353 VNVALDSRGRKP
+353 VNVALNSRDRKP

-399 IKSWLEKYHLP
+399 IKSWLAKYHLP

-445 IEDYPLTKSNKSN
+445 IEDYPLTTVSNAN

-469 QLNAFSSAGTS
+469 QLNAFSAVGSS

-488 KLLRQAEPLILE
+488 QLLRQTEPLILE

-514 GQREAEIIT
+514 EQREAEIVT
-523 PDGIR
+523 ADGIR
-528 LTIKHSYT
+528 LTVKHSYS

-550 AACIILRLGKEDYL
+550 TACIILRLGKEDYL
-564 VIGSGVVVTYSPAE
+564 VIGSGVVVTF
-578 SSSTW
+578 
-583 QKGDKRIGLAKCE
+583 QQRIGLAKCE

-605 RIVRHLN
+605 RIIRHLN
-612 GDQTHQGRHIRIPV
+612 GDQTHQGRHVRIPV
-626 GQFQIQHFKLYRY
+626 GAFQIQHFKLYRY

>member
-1 MHYELMIYLAAVNVV
+1 MIIELNRFI
-16 TFFMYG
+16 
-22 IDKLKAK
+22 
-29 RSKWRISEAALLWMA
+29 
-44 VIGGSIGAWLGIK
+44 
-57 IWHHKTM
+57 
-64 HKKFKYGVPAII
+64 AII
-76 ILQIAAL
+76 AFMSLMPL
-83 PMLLAGQPR
+83 LLAGQPR
-92 LELRSNSTARIVANG
+92 LEHHSNSTARIVANG

-129 RTFAHLSKI
+129 RTFSHVSKI

-156 GTFDMSSLDVILTE
+156 GKFDMSLLDVILTE

-201 VKRFPR
+201 MKRFPR

-234 CRIMEHLRDHDA
+234 CRIMEHLRSHDA

-272 ATHMYRT
+272 ATRMYRS
-279 AVPQQLTA
+279 AVPQQLTD
-287 YLAKH
+287 YLKKY
-292 QKSLHPY
+292 QKTLHPY

-309 AGANWAQLFGDDIYT
+309 AGANWAQLFGDGIYT

-337 EQIAKAGREV
+337 EQIAKAGREI

-523 PDGIR
+523 PDGIC

-578 SSSTW
+578 ASATW